1 MAWKKGGDP
10 KEFKYSFR
18 GINRVI
24 EEKGNQFIRFAQIA
38 WAGEDEEVTDD
49 QIKFDLRKYTSDADG
64 NERMLKG
71 VSFFSKEGVDELAN
85 TLVEEGFGDTNKIVS
100 SLKGRDDFSDAI
112 KRAYGVIVNE
122 DTEDED
128 DTYDIRSIIG

>member
-1 MAWKKGGDP
+1 MSWKKGGDP

-18 GINRVI
+18 GINKII

-38 WAGEDEEVTDD
+38 WVGEDEDVTED
-49 QIKFDLRKYTSDADG
+49 QIKFDLRKYTSDAEG

-85 TLVEEGFGDTNKIVS
+85 TLVEEGFGDTEKIVNS
-100 SLKGRDDFSDAI
+100 VKKRDDFETSL
-112 KRAYGVIVNE
+112 KKAYGLIT
-122 DTEDED
+122 DDESSD
-128 DTYDIRSIIG
+128 DGTFDIRSIID

>member
-1 MAWKKGGDP
+1 MSWKKGGDP

-18 GINRVI
+18 GINKII

-38 WAGEDEEVTDD
+38 WVGEDEDVTED
-49 QIKFDLRKYTSDADG
+49 QIKFDLRKYTSDAEG

-85 TLVEEGFGDTNKIVS
+85 TLVEEGFGDTEKIVNS
-100 SLKGRDDFSDAI
+100 VKQRDDFELSL
-112 KRAYGVIVNE
+112 KKAYGLVT
-122 DTEDED
+122 DEDESD
-128 DTYDIRSIIG
+128 DGTFDIRSIID